1 MLLFGPEG
9 LEGQKI
15 REAQHEFSN
24 ARACECFASD
34 RLYFTATVNAASAI
48 VTWRLTPDSRTAIG
62 FSQTKA
68 TSANHDPQAP
78 LSQMG

>member
-1 MLLFGPEG
+1 MISGDLEERREKSRVIYSNEMLLFGPEG

-24 ARACECFASD
+24 ARACECFASATS
-34 RLYFTATVNAASAI
+34 YFTAMV
-48 VTWRLTPDSRTAIG
+48 
-62 FSQTKA
+62 
-68 TSANHDPQAP
+68 NHDP